1 MSDNIHF
8 THYDKQ
14 HKSFSR
20 LDYFFT
26 PANCS
31 FTSMKTHQST
41 LSDHFLLQLIP
52 PSSQKDRG
60 TSHWK
65 LNESV
70 LLPNKELIVSQI
82 NAFDHS
88 ADNIILEYEERK
100 LFIRD
105 LLRSLS
111 IVKNKVER
119 EY

>member
-1 MSDNIHF
+1 
-8 THYDKQ
+8 
-14 HKSFSR
+14 
-20 LDYFFT
+20 
-26 PANCS
+26 
-31 FTSMKTHQST
+31 MKTHQST
-41 LSDHFLLQLIP
+41 LSDHFLLQLMP
-52 PSSQKDRG
+52 PSSQQDRG

-70 LLPNKELIVSQI
+70 LLPNKELIASQI

-111 IVKNKVER
+111 IVTN
-119 EY
+119 